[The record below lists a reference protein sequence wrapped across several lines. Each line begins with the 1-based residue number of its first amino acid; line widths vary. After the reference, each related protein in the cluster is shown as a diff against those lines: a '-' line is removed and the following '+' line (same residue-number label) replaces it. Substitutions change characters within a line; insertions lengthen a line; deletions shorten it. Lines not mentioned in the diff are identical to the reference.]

1 MKNAL
6 ILLTLM
12 LLASCQPKQMEY
24 TFLTPEIVCDSIY
37 TSLPGEM
44 VVCDD
49 YLAWADPF
57 TVDNYLHIVDL
68 NTGKEIG
75 QMGKRGQGPKEFTS
89 PMLSCIV
96 KDRCLRVEDANTS
109 RRALFSIDSLLQGG
123 NYYIELPNSEG
134 FKGVELEEGMYF
146 KDAPD
151 SIPHYFELTVNGQ
164 TVYFG
169 NYPIENERF
178 HIGGNIAYDP
188 LKGRLVYAS
197 WVFPYMA
204 VYQKDGNTFKLLH
217 ERKKVPDYRVVDDEL
232 YLEEREKA
240 GAFSVIQLKDY
251 IVTLERDYYTDNTNE
266 MTVGRDFTKCPQTLF
281 LYDYEL
287 NLKKIV
293 NLRMPIVRITGT
305 PKDNMVYAMVVNPE
319 FTLVKCDVENK

>member
-1 MKNAL
+1 
-6 ILLTLM
+6 
-12 LLASCQPKQMEY
+12 
-24 TFLTPEIVCDSIY
+24 
-37 TSLPGEM
+37 
-44 VVCDD
+44 
-49 YLAWADPF
+49 
-57 TVDNYLHIVDL
+57 
-68 NTGKEIG
+68 
-75 QMGKRGQGPKEFTS
+75 
-89 PMLSCIV
+89 
-96 KDRCLRVEDANTS
+96 
-109 RRALFSIDSLLQGG
+109 
-123 NYYIELPNSEG
+123 
-134 FKGVELEEGMYF
+134 
-146 KDAPD
+146 
-151 SIPHYFELTVNGQ
+151 
-164 TVYFG
+164 
-169 NYPIENERF
+169 
-178 HIGGNIAYDP
+178 
-188 LKGRLVYAS
+188 
-197 WVFPYMA
+197 MA